1 MFFKK
6 KKEKEIR
13 EKTWENR
20 VRNKE
25 LSLLQ
30 GAREG
35 VKMISRDISSM
46 YSHFYK
52 VMLDNPA
59 PTDEVKAENEGA
71 VALGYEFIWKWC
83 ATSDTISL
91 LYMSSLFDS
100 IYLVPGVLEDVAGE
114 KGVTVKKLFNAMSKS
129 TGKYEDIVLKH
140 PNGDYGKEPYTEE
153 FFDIVLDSVLSF
165 KERFEPL
172 SNVMRDEKT
181 GRFTRGRAES
191 NAIKIYEECLD
202 LIYKKVGFDIVA
214 YKKAYPNLI
223 TRKIHV

>member
-6 KKEKEIR
+6 KKKEAN
-13 EKTWENR
+13 EKTWESR

-25 LSLLQ
+25 LSLVQ
-30 GAREG
+30 GAREA
-35 VKMISRDISSM
+35 VKLISKDISSM

-52 VMLDNPA
+52 LMLDNPA

-71 VALGYEFIWKWC
+71 VALGYEFIWKCC

-91 LYMSSLFDS
+91 LYMSSLFDN
-100 IYLVPGVLEDVAGE
+100 IYLIPGVLEDVAGG
-114 KGVTVKKLFNAMSKS
+114 KGVTIKKLFNAMSKS

-140 PNGDYGKEPYTEE
+140 PKGDYGDEPYTEE
-153 FFDIVLDSVLSF
+153 FFDVVLDSILSF

-172 SNVMRDEKT
+172 FSVMHDEKT
-181 GRFTRGRAES
+181 GKFARRRAES
-191 NAIKIYEECLD
+191 KAINIYYECLD
-202 LIYKKVGFDIVA
+202 LIYKKVGFDIA
-214 YKKAYPNLI
+214 TYKKAYPDII